1 MGDYLKEAYLLAEIN
16 RNIDDEYQKLS
27 DKLDNLR
34 LSHNRKKIALLVI
47 KDSLEWEKR
56 KRCEGGI
63 DWCFFSYL
71 IKLCDSALFCDG
83 RERSKR

>member
-34 LSHNRKKIALLVI
+34 LSHNRKVRALKKIRDYCSQCKVPPFDYQWII
-47 KDSLEWEKR
+47 KV
-56 KRCEGGI
+56 
-63 DWCFFSYL
+63 
-71 IKLCDSALFCDG
+71 CDSALFCDG